1 MSKSKISYSVD
12 LLKAM
17 DNYIREVVDDEVVL
31 EEWLRLGVPDGANY
45 DDLEEIAEDEELVT
59 SIIETFD
66 HCVFAV

>member
-17 DNYIREVVDDEVVL
+17 DNYIREVVGDEVVL
-31 EEWLRLGVPDGANY
+31 EAWLELGVPDGANY